1 MSGFTPFGVAARN
14 KGFRAT
20 PLGRASNQ
28 EPIEETEELPPEGE
42 PEVDVEALIAEA
54 HAQGMAEARA
64 ELEPRIAE
72 LESVLES
79 IGPAL
84 DQLAAL
90 RKTALAAAAQDVGTI
105 VSAVAKRVIDD
116 AFTADPDR
124 IVEVVQRAL
133 AELPDSEDIR
143 IEVPPGQ
150 AQHVMQHLDA
160 RYRPAVVPEERIVA
174 GCVVRTRHVSI
185 DASLEAAMAGLE
197 VALAEWQNQEPWD
210 DDGGWR

>member
-1 MSGFTPFGVAARN
+1 MSGFTPFGVGAR

-20 PLGRASNQ
+20 PLGCSSNQ
-28 EPIEETEELPPEGE
+28 EPLDDATEEVPVE
-42 PEVDVEALIAEA
+42 PEVDIEALIAEA
-54 HAQGMAEARA
+54 HAQGAAEARA
-64 ELEPRIAE
+64 ELQPRIDE
-72 LESVLES
+72 LEAVLES

-90 RKTALAAAAQDVGTI
+90 RKTALAEAANDVGKI
-105 VSAVAKRVIDD
+105 VAAVSRRVIDE

-150 AQHVMQHLDA
+150 AEHVIHHLDE
-160 RYRPAVVPEERIVA
+160 RYRSAVIPEERIVA

-197 VALAEWQNQEPWD
+197 AALGEWQNQEPWD